1 MEAEFM
7 LKQSLKRNF
16 IVFIALI
23 IVISLAGAAAAQAP
37 EWNTKQ
43 RPAQLINK
51 TADGLYQIANVRWG
65 FEKSDDYSNLSPFW
79 RNASI
84 DVNKISDVLFIVKP
98 FEPEWLAAHCLFI
111 FKFSE
116 PFTSDQNEKAG
127 GLVLSIEARLVKGQK
142 YSLLKGNFGKFFIVY
157 QLGTEADYLQ
167 YCAIEKKRM
176 IPYKLNL
183 TREQKV
189 ELLKNT
195 IEESVKNRDGEKY
208 DTVNNSCTNNLFL
221 LLNTVLPK
229 EQKFRE
235 WILKK
240 VIYNMSISF
249 PRTAGKLLKK
259 HKLVAEELPIIVAGE
274 AKTSAMASLAGE
286 FNTVVSKG
294 GAVEL
299 NTLSGNKLDIANK
312 NAAMLALKADKI
324 KAAFIDAINEGA
336 ITKDMIRSTM
346 YNEDAEQLLGL
357 FVPGVEPGDEEKT
370 GFVVGTEFDA
380 KLAAI
385 NNNAELSAY
394 MSELFDSYKAAA
406 AKRLQ
411 LEGPDVSNYLDA
423 NLNALHKGLDQSVK
437 YLKLNKR

>member
-1 MEAEFM
+1 MF
-7 LKQSLKRNF
+7 KQSLKRNLMIIAAF
-16 IVFIALI
+16 IV
-23 IVISLAGAAAAQAP
+23 VISFAGTAAAQVP

-43 RPAQLINK
+43 RPSQLISK
-51 TADGLYQIANVRWG
+51 TADGLYQMANVRWG
-65 FEKSDDYSNLSPFW
+65 FEKSDDYSNLTPFW

-98 FEPEWLAAHCLFI
+98 FEPEWLAAHCLLI

-116 PFTSDQNEKAG
+116 PFTSDQNEKADG
-127 GLVLSIEARLVKGQK
+127 FVLSIEARLFKGQK

-167 YCAIEKKRM
+167 YSAIEKKRL
-176 IPYKLNL
+176 IPYKLKL
-183 TREQKV
+183 THEQKV

-195 IEESVKNRDGEKY
+195 IEESVKNRDNEKY
-208 DTVNNSCTNNLFL
+208 NTINNSCTNNLFL

-229 EQKFRE
+229 EQKFKE

-240 VIYNMSISF
+240 VIYNMGISF

-259 HKLVAEELPIIVAGE
+259 HDVVAEQLPIMVPGE
-274 AKTSAMASLAGE
+274 VKIGAMAALAGE
-286 FNTVVSKG
+286 FNTAASKS
-294 GAVEL
+294 GAPEI
-299 NTLSGNKLDIANK
+299 NTLSGDKLVLANK
-312 NAAMLALKADKI
+312 KAAGISVKADKI
-324 KAAFIDAINEGA
+324 KVAFIDAINEGA

-346 YNEDAEQLLGL
+346 YSEDAEQLLGL
-357 FVPGVEPGDEEKT
+357 YVPGVDPGDEEKT
-370 GFVVGTEFDA
+370 GFVVGSEFDK
-380 KLAAI
+380 KLSAI

-423 NLNALHKGLDQSVK
+423 NLNALYKGLDRSVK

>member
-1 MEAEFM
+1 MF
-7 LKQSLKRNF
+7 KQSLKRNF
-16 IVFIALI
+16 IIFVALI
-23 IVISLAGAAAAQAP
+23 VVISLSGAASAQAP
-37 EWNTKQ
+37 DWNTKQ
-43 RPAQLINK
+43 RPAELISK
-51 TADGLYQIANVRWG
+51 TADGLYQMANIRWG
-65 FEKSDDYSNLSPFW
+65 FEKSDDYSNLTPFW

-116 PFTSDQNEKAG
+116 PFTSDQNEKAD
-127 GLVLSIEARLVKGQK
+127 GLVLSIEARLLKGQK

-183 TREQKV
+183 THEQKV

-195 IEESVKNRDGEKY
+195 IEESIKNRDNEKY
-208 DTVNNSCTNNLFL
+208 NTINNSCTNNLFL

-229 EQKFRE
+229 EQKFKE

-240 VIYNMSISF
+240 VIYNMGISF
-249 PRTAGKLLKK
+249 PRTAGKMLKK
-259 HKLVAEELPIIVAGE
+259 HDLVAEQLPIMVPGE
-274 AKTSAMASLAGE
+274 AKSGAMAALAGE
-286 FNTVVSKG
+286 FNTAVSKS
-294 GAVEL
+294 GAPDL
-299 NTLSGNKLDIANK
+299 NMLSGDKLVIANK
-312 NAAMLALKADKI
+312 KAAGISVKADKI
-324 KAAFIDAINEGA
+324 KAAFIEAINEGA

-346 YNEDAEQLLGL
+346 YSEDAEQLLGL
-357 FVPGVEPGDEEKT
+357 YVPGVDPGDEEKT
-370 GFVVGTEFDA
+370 GFVVGSEFDE
-380 KLAAI
+380 KLSAI
-385 NNNAELSAY
+385 NNSAELSDY

-423 NLNALHKGLDQSVK
+423 NLNALYKGLDRSVK